1 MTPDEKREYNKR
13 EYNKK
18 WFATHPGYMREY
30 NKKWRATHPGYNK
43 EWFAANPG
51 YTQESTRKWSDAHP
65 EKVHA
70 HSILNNAIKRGEAVR
85 PDHCSTPGCSNPD
98 PEGHHEDYSKPL
110 DVTWLCRSCHKLLHL
125 SRDKEDLD
133 MSKIT
138 DDEVFSILNNPEI
151 QELAAQINATLAQ
164 IHELCKKEDIP
175 TPGLEQLAQDIQ
187 GHSGVMLQD

>member
-1 MTPDEKREYNKR
+1 MTPDEKRR

-18 WFATHPGYMREY
+18 WFAARPGYLRKWNATHPEKACEYSRKCYAANPEYMREY
-30 NKKWRATHPGYNK
+30 SKK
-43 EWFAANPG
+43 WFAANP
-51 YTQESTRKWSDAHP
+51 EKARAHC
-65 EKVHA
+65 
-70 HSILNNAIKRGEAVR
+70 ILNNAIRRGEGVR
-85 PDHCSTPGCSNPD
+85 PDHCAIPGCSNPD

-110 DVTWLCRSCHKLLHL
+110 DVVWLCRSCHKLLHL
-125 SRDKEDLD
+125 ERDKEELD

>member
-1 MTPDEKREYNKR
+1 MTPDERRER
-13 EYNKK
+13 QR
-18 WFATHPGYMREY
+18 GYMRQW
-30 NKKWRATHPGYNK
+30 NA
-43 EWFAANPG
+43 
-51 YTQESTRKWSDAHP
+51 AHP
-65 EKVHA
+65 EKRRENGRRWLAANSEYMRQLVRRWRENNPRAVHA
-70 HSILNNAIKRGEAVR
+70 HNILNNAIKRGEAVR
-85 PDHCSTPGCSNPD
+85 PDHCSIPGCSNPD

-110 DVTWLCRSCHKLLHL
+110 DVVWLCVSCHKLLHL
-125 SRDKEDLD
+125 RQKEELD